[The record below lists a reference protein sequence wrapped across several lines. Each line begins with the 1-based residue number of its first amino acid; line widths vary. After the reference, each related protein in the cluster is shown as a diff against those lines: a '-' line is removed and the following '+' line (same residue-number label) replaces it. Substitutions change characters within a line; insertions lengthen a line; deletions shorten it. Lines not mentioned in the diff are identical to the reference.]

1 MEPNEPTNQRTT
13 ERIGSLRVYAV
24 HAPRFAQEG
33 DDQSGRGREGRVQY
47 FVGAPAGG
55 RGRGAHRGAR
65 QAPNRCG
72 LYGAWLYY
80 LSWFGGRL
88 VVFLSLSQLRPLC
101 SCFSSPSCHRQCLV
115 GPDGDDVVKYG
126 PFVRE
131 FHAKLKKS
139 PLFATNPYVRADAE
153 RTAKAIKR
161 KPAHAVRTLRSLEAK
176 QSIETIH
183 PNHRR

>member
-1 MEPNEPTNQRTT
+1 METNEPTNQRTT

-88 VVFLSLSQLRPLC
+88 VVFLFLAQLRPLC
-101 SCFSSPSCHRQCLV
+101 SCFSSPSCHRHPHCA
-115 GPDGDDVVKYG
+115 GATCAAETRRPGS
-126 PFVRE
+126 PRATPNE
-131 FHAKLKKS
+131 SAKLLTSLKFNLLYKKVEI
-139 PLFATNPYVRADAE
+139 LG
-153 RTAKAIKR
+153 
-161 KPAHAVRTLRSLEAK
+161 
-176 QSIETIH
+176 
-183 PNHRR
+183 